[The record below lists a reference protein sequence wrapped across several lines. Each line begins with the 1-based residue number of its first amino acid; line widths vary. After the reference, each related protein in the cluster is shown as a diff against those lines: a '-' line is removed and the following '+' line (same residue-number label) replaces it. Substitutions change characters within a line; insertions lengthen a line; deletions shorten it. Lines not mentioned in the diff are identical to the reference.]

1 MAAVVSRFLSVC
13 EQDNSFLALFPHR
26 FDYIY
31 ANHPQPGE
39 TPHWQTETRHPLSDR
54 LLQQGSQLFGVRFA
68 NTTQY
73 ALLDIDAQSAYHP
86 QQDALAI
93 SRIMAALEPLGM
105 VSTVICTSSYSGGL
119 HLYLP
124 FLQPQS
130 CWELAIVLA
139 SLLENSGFKL
149 NPGQLEIFPN
159 PKPYRVECTPSLFNA
174 HRLPLQ
180 AGSYLVN
187 QDFQPIWSSQQSFVS
202 QWYLAQQQN
211 QLETVLLKR
220 VLKQVKRKPFR
231 ISGKADKFINDL
243 NAEIELGWT
252 GTGQTNHLLGRITM
266 RSYIFH
272 HVLQGGEP
280 LENKALVQQI
290 VETARSLPGYQEWCQ
305 HQHEI
310 EHRAEEWV
318 RCIENS
324 HYFRYGDR
332 KGKYKIKS
340 ESVDLA
346 IEQLP
351 TWNQQ
356 QREATRERIRLAIVD
371 LLEQNVLPIGATA
384 RFQTLTRT
392 YGIGGGSLY
401 RNRDL
406 WHPNFLTGNSLEED
420 APVENPPDPPAT
432 FVNTSCDRVEPASHE
447 NITTSL
453 LSKMGGDKAP
463 AQSFSDC
470 AIEISDRSG
479 GNLQQCKAE
488 ITDTSATQ
496 SVQSLRST
504 LLDLKACS
512 EARREAIQTAKA
524 EAEQTRDRVFQAA
537 HAARMQR
544 YLESGDPILMA
555 EAIAWSQVH
564 AIALAPKPDG

>member
-1 MAAVVSRFLSVC
+1 M
-13 EQDNSFLALFPHR
+13 
-26 FDYIY
+26 
-31 ANHPQPGE
+31 
-39 TPHWQTETRHPLSDR
+39 
-54 LLQQGSQLFGVRFA
+54 RFA

-73 ALLDIDAQSAYHP
+73 ALLDIDRHSAYHP

-93 SRIMAALEPLGM
+93 LRIMAALEPLGL
-105 VSTVICTSSYSGGL
+105 VSALICTSSYSEGL

-124 FLQPQS
+124 FQEPQS

-139 SLLENSGFKL
+139 SLLENAGFKL
-149 NPGQLEIFPN
+149 NPGQLEVFPN
-159 PKPYRVECTPSLFNA
+159 PKPYRVEGTPSLFNA

-187 QDFQPIWSSQQSFVS
+187 QDFQPVWSSQQSFVN
-202 QWYLAQQQN
+202 QWQLAQQQN

-220 VLKQVKRKPFR
+220 ILKQAKRKPFR

-252 GTGQTNHLLGRITM
+252 GAGQTNHLLGRITM
-266 RSYIFH
+266 RSFIFH

-280 LENKALVQQI
+280 LDGKALVQQI

-332 KGKYKIKS
+332 KGKYKTKVEDS
-340 ESVDLA
+340 TVEVA

-371 LLEQNVLPIGATA
+371 LLEQERLPVGATA
-384 RFQTLTRT
+384 RFQILTRS
-392 YGIGGGSLY
+392 YSIGGGSLY

-406 WHPNFLTGNSLEED
+406 WHPNFLTEGCLMEFS
-420 APVENPPDPPAT
+420 VENPPDPPT
-432 FVNTSCDRVEPASHE
+432 TLSHSSCDCAEAASHE

-453 LSKMGGDKAP
+453 LSNTGGDNPP
-463 AQSFSDC
+463 ALGS
-470 AIEISDRSG
+470 SDRAMEIPDVLG
-479 GNLQQCKAE
+479 GNLQQPKIE
-488 ITDTSATQ
+488 
-496 SVQSLRST
+496 SVQSLRSF
-504 LLDLKACS
+504 LIDLKASS
-512 EARREAIQTAKA
+512 EARQEALQILQA
-524 EAEQTRDRVFQAA
+524 EAEQSRHQVFQTA
-537 HAARMQR
+537 HVARMQR
-544 YLESGDPILMA
+544 HLESGDPILMA
-555 EAIAWSQVH
+555 EAIAWSRVH
-564 AIALAPKPDG
+564 EGDRVSKPDG

>member
-1 MAAVVSRFLSVC
+1 
-13 EQDNSFLALFPHR
+13 
-26 FDYIY
+26 
-31 ANHPQPGE
+31 
-39 TPHWQTETRHPLSDR
+39 

-73 ALLDIDAQSAYHP
+73 TLLDIDAQSAYHP
-86 QQDALAI
+86 HQDALAI
-93 SRIMAALEPLGM
+93 SRIMAALEPLGL
-105 VSTVICTSSYSGGL
+105 VSAVICTSSYSSGL

-124 FLQPQS
+124 FSATQS

-139 SLLENSGFKL
+139 SLLENAGFKL
-149 NPGQLEIFPN
+149 SPGQLEIFPN
-159 PKPYRVECTPSLFNA
+159 PKPYRVEGTPSLFNA

-187 QDFQPIWSSQQSFVS
+187 QDFQPIWSSQQSFVT
-202 QWYLAQQQN
+202 QWQLAQQQN
-211 QLETVLLKR
+211 QLETALLKR
-220 VLKQVKRKPFR
+220 ILKQVKRKPFR

-252 GTGQTNHLLGRITM
+252 GAGQTNHLLGRITM

-280 LENKALVQQI
+280 LDHQALVQQT
-290 VETARSLPGYQEWCQ
+290 VEIARSLPGYQEWCG

-310 EHRAEEWV
+310 EHRAEEWA

-332 KGKYKIKS
+332 QGKYKTKS
-340 ESVDLA
+340 ASVDLA

-356 QREATRERIRLAIVD
+356 QRESTRERIRLAIVD
-371 LLEQNVLPIGATA
+371 LLEQEALPSGATA
-384 RFQTLTRT
+384 RFQTLTRS

-406 WHPNFLTGNSLEED
+406 WHPNFLMEEFQ
-420 APVENPPDPPAT
+420 AEHLSVENPPDPPAAS
-432 FVNTSCDRVEPASHE
+432 VNSSCDRAEPASHE

-453 LSKMGGDKAP
+453 LSRMGGDKAP
-463 AQSFSDC
+463 VQRS
-470 AIEISDRSG
+470 SDRDIEVFDSTG
-479 GNLQQCKAE
+479 GNLPQ
-488 ITDTSATQ
+488 Q
-496 SVQSLRST
+496 SVQSLR
-504 LLDLKACS
+504 LALRDLKACS
-512 EARREAIQTAKA
+512 QTCSETRREAIQIAKA
-524 EAEQTRDRVFQAA
+524 EVERTRDQAFQAA
-537 HAARMQR
+537 HIARMHR
-544 YLESGDPILMA
+544 YLDSGDPILIA

-564 AIALAPKPDG
+564 AIALTSEPDG